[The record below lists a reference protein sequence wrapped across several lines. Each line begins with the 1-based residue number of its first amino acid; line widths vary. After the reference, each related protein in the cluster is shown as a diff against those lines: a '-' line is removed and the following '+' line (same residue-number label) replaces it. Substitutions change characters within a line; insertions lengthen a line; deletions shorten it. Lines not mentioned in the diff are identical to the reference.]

1 MQKIYSMPYLIHV
14 GIIEALLPGLIALTS
29 ILAVV
34 IAFLLERYISASELS
49 VRKKKIEREKY
60 RNLTLHMTV
69 AFTTS
74 GIGSIL
80 SLLFLLGIGS
90 ESVSLAFYITILI
103 SFTLSILL
111 VMIGMWITVKKI
123 LWRENGSF

>member
-1 MQKIYSMPYLIHV
+1 MPYLSHV

>member
-1 MQKIYSMPYLIHV
+1 MPYLSHV

-29 ILAVV
+29 ILVVV

-123 LWRENGSF
+123 LWGGNGSF

>member
-1 MQKIYSMPYLIHV
+1 MPYLIHV